1 MVPAP
6 ATVSARIMALAMVMA
21 PGTEPDILMVQVMAV
36 ALAMEG
42 ARVLNKN
49 HKKNDGGYM
58 KINYGGG
65 TGDDTDDY

>member
-6 ATVSARIMALAMVMA
+6 ATVSAQIMALAMVMA

-36 ALAMEG
+36 VLAMEG

-49 HKKNDGGYM
+49 HKRM
-58 KINYGGG
+58 MEVI
-65 TGDDTDDY
+65 